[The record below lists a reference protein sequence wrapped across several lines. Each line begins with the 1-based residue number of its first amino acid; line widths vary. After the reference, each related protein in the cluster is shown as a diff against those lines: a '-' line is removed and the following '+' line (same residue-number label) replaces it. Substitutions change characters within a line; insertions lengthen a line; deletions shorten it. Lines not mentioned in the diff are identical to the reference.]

1 VSREIADHKLDEE
14 ISKDA
19 KIRPE
24 NGARHADDPA
34 AAENTNGARLSAP
47 VERSEETSN
56 PALTN
61 FADKGL
67 PPEFLSAVADKL
79 LRAMGPMAP
88 IVLREHVQTFSDPL
102 GSFPK
107 AKLEELARELGKE
120 ISNDDHRRKFE
131 KELAEEIQKHGLQL
145 NGGVSDKHIAK
156 GDGTTK
162 PPKKELHNAQEFLRI
177 MSAKLT
183 EAMGPIAPLILRE
196 RIVALSESAEAFNR
210 GKIEE
215 LIIQI
220 SIEISNESTRRRFQK
235 EMAIEIQKLKK
246 QGAWSPVL
254 GVSSEEAKGKE
265 RRAWR
270 WGRRGKG

>member
-34 AAENTNGARLSAP
+34 AAENTKGARLSAP

-56 PALTN
+56 PALTK
-61 FADKGL
+61 FPDKEL

-79 LRAMGPMAP
+79 LSAMGPTAP
-88 IVLREHVQTFSDPL
+88 IVLRDHIRAL
-102 GSFPK
+102 GGSAGSLPR
-107 AKLEELARELGKE
+107 AKLDQLVKELGKE
-120 ISNDDHRRKFE
+120 IVDDYHRLRFQ
-131 KELAEEIQKHGLQL
+131 KELSEQIQKLGLQA
-145 NGGVSDKHIAK
+145 NGGLSDEQTKPNRTTKSAANKEVGDRQEFPRIVSDKLA
-156 GDGTTK
+156 
-162 PPKKELHNAQEFLRI
+162 
-177 MSAKLT
+177 
-183 EAMGPIAPLILRE
+183 EAIGPIAPLVLRE
-196 RIVALSESAEAFNR
+196 QIVALGESPEAFPR
-210 GKIEE
+210 ARIEE
-215 LIIQI
+215 LIIQV
-220 SIEISNESTRRRFQK
+220 SIEISNESTRRQFQK
-235 EMAIEIQKLKK
+235 EIAREIQKLKK